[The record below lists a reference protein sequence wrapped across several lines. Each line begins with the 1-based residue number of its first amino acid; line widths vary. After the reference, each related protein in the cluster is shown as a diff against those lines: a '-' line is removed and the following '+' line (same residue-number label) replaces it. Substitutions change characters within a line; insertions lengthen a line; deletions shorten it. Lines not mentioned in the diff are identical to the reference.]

1 MTVLNPFLIITR
13 SHTTNLDNSEV
24 IEVIRIA
31 FDLEFLKNEGKN
43 EKCWQKFD
51 SNSCPL
57 RNIDNKSRSFPS
69 TPREVLVFS

>member
-31 FDLEFLKNEGKN
+31 YDLEFLKNEEKMKN
-43 EKCWQKFD
+43 AG
-51 SNSCPL
+51 
-57 RNIDNKSRSFPS
+57 RS
-69 TPREVLVFS
+69 LVRTHAPYEI